1 MRGNAKR
8 IKEHERSYLLF
19 VGYYRIIFNQEG
31 DNAMNRLEVLLKEYA
46 SADETGR
53 LHLFLA
59 HREFR
64 GSFIRID
71 LEGLSCA
78 AKKRA
83 ARPIRRWL
91 DRFHS
96 KLDAV

>member
-1 MRGNAKR
+1 
-8 IKEHERSYLLF
+8 
-19 VGYYRIIFNQEG
+19 
-31 DNAMNRLEVLLKEYA
+31 MNRLEVLLNEYA

-53 LHLFLA
+53 LHMFLT

-64 GSFIRID
+64 DGFIRIE
-71 LEGLSCA
+71 LEELSVA
-78 AKKRA
+78 SKIRV

-96 KLDAV
+96 SLEAI